1 MRTIRSAIPVAL
13 LCLCGLSACSSTPQ
27 AAGAPD
33 SAKGAA
39 RPPSAGSP
47 APARSATPSHSAVPP
62 SRRPASHPPVNYT
75 PSWPDRTTRT
85 DAGHLVDTCVPKSL
99 RDKATTLTTSD
110 GVHLSALELG
120 DGPDGVLLDH
130 EQGYNIC
137 SFLDIGKELASRG
150 YRVVIPEY
158 RNHGASEHVADN
170 EHIDRDARAG
180 LAELKRLGAERVF
193 LGGASC
199 GGTTAAVAG
208 ADGELPV
215 VGLLMMSSPARCG
228 GVDAVAAVRKIDAP
242 SLFAVSPGD
251 MNGAVEKQ
259 VREVY
264 AASAA
269 TRKRLVVD
277 RSGYHGTDMI
287 RLGPHGG
294 ELRRDVISFVVA
306 AYDKAR

>member
-1 MRTIRSAIPVAL
+1 MRTIRWAIPVAL
-13 LCLCGLSACSSTPQ
+13 LCLCGVSACSSAPE
-27 AAGAPD
+27 AAGTPEPTKA
-33 SAKGAA
+33 SV
-39 RPPSAGSP
+39 RPPSAGTP
-47 APARSATPSHSAVPP
+47 AQRPSTTPP
-62 SRRPASHPPVNYT
+62 SPKRPSAHPPVTYT
-75 PSWPDRTTRT
+75 PSWPERTART
-85 DAGHLVDTCVPKSL
+85 EAGYLVNTCVPASL
-99 RDKATTLTTSD
+99 RDSVTTLTTSD

-137 SFLDIGKELASRG
+137 SFVDIGKQLASRG
-150 YRVVIPEY
+150 YHVVIPEY

-251 MNGAVEKQ
+251 MEGAVEKQ

-269 TRKRLVVD
+269 TQKRLIID
-277 RSGYHGTDMI
+277 QSGYHGTDMI
-287 RLGPHGG
+287 RRGPRGAAL
-294 ELRRDVISFVVA
+294 ERDVVSFVVA